1 MWTEL
6 QVWVGVAPQEKGHR
20 WNNYHISPVRDFS
33 RRATRLVKQMSTK
46 LELTPGREYD
56 PQAHTLERV
65 EDLAHTN
72 RGQ

>member
-1 MWTEL
+1 MWAEL
-6 QVWVGVAPQEKGHR
+6 HVWVGVVPQERGHR
-20 WNNYHISPVRDFS
+20 CSNYRISPVRDFS

-56 PQAHTLERV
+56 PQVHTLERL